1 MNDPEQFFHF
11 RRMNRLAFTL
21 KAPLGK
27 WVNEV
32 LRRVRRSF
40 GEPAARA
47 VRRQLDEAFV
57 ELVTR
62 VDPNIV
68 N

>member
-1 MNDPEQFFHF
+1 MNDPEHLFHF
-11 RRMNRLAFTL
+11 LRMNRLAFTL

-40 GEPAARA
+40 GEPAART

>member
-1 MNDPEQFFHF
+1 MNDPEQFFHL

-21 KAPLGK
+21 KAPLGR
-27 WVNEV
+27 WVNAA
-32 LRRVRRSF
+32 LARVRSSF

-47 VRRQLDEAFV
+47 VRRQLDEAFL
-57 ELVTR
+57 ELITR
-62 VDPNIV
+62 VDPSIV